1 MTAIVALVNA
11 KGGVGKTTV
20 TLGLASAS
28 RAAGRSVVVVD
39 CDPQGAATWGLGLD
53 PDALDGPSTA
63 DLLAPGRTP
72 PGAARRA
79 RQPSAWGAGIEVIP
93 AAPSLQALEA
103 AVGDAPEQRL
113 RRALE
118 GAVDDVD
125 LVLVDCAPSLGNLT
139 VNALAAASHALVVV
153 EPAALSLR
161 GIGAVVDLID
171 DVWDRHNP
179 ELDLAGVIVNRV
191 PGVSAEAA
199 RRYED
204 LTRTVGRKA
213 LWQPVIPQRVVLT
226 QAIAERSPI
235 HAYGQRA
242 AEVTGAFDALFARVR
257 RVTRRH

>member
-1 MTAIVALVNA
+1 VTAIVALVNA

-28 RAAGRSVVVVD
+28 QAAGRSVVVVD
-39 CDPQGAATWGLGLD
+39 CDPQGAATWALGLD
-53 PDALDGPSTA
+53 PGALDGPSTA
-63 DLLAPGRTP
+63 DLLAPGRAR
-72 PGAARRA
+72 PGAARNA
-79 RQPSAWGAGIEVIP
+79 RRPSTWGASVEVIP

-103 AVGDAPEQRL
+103 VVGTAPEQRL

-125 LVLVDCAPSLGNLT
+125 LVLVDCTPSLGNLT
-139 VNALAAASHALVVV
+139 VNALTAASHALVVV

-226 QAIAERSPI
+226 QAIAERAPI
-235 HAYGQRA
+235 HAYGHRA
-242 AEVTGAFDALFARVR
+242 AEVTAVFDALLARVR
-257 RVTRRH
+257 RVTRRR